1 MEAPTQQM
9 DQEINR
15 KINGAKETIL
25 EVKHL
30 KKYFPLKSK
39 GLRRKT
45 IGYIKAVNDVSFVVK
60 RGETVGVIGE
70 SGCGKT
76 TLGRCV
82 SYLYERT
89 GGDIIVRSG
98 GKEFRLDNF
107 GRGNNS
113 EFRKI
118 VQVIFQDPFSSLNPR
133 MSVLRSVGEPLLV
146 NGIATGRDLEARV
159 ADIIQKVG
167 LNVSHLQRFPHSFS
181 GGQRQRIC
189 IARALVVNPQL
200 VVADEPVSALDV
212 SIQAQ
217 MLNLLKDL
225 QGELGL
231 SYLFIS
237 HSMSVIRYVSDRI
250 LVMYAGKIVESG
262 ARDELLRRPLHPY
275 TEMLLKSVP
284 KVSKRQ
290 SARLKD
296 VVPGEPPNLLNLPK
310 GCVFHPRCPY
320 AQDICREE
328 RPELRTVDGNRQV
341 SCHRAE
347 ELTLQ
352 GVFD

>member
-1 MEAPTQQM
+1 MSPAQAPA
-9 DQEINR
+9 DVNV
-15 KINGAKETIL
+15 L
-25 EVKHL
+25 EVRNL
-30 KKYFPLKSK
+30 KKYFPLQEK
-39 GLRRKT
+39 GLLRRT
-45 IGYIKAVNDVSFVVK
+45 IGTIKAVDDVSFTVEK
-60 RGETVGVIGE
+60 GETVGVIGE

-82 SYLYERT
+82 AYLYEKT
-89 GGDIIVRSG
+89 DGDIIVRG
-98 GKEFRLDNF
+98 GGQVFRLDQLN
-107 GRGNNS
+107 RGNNS

-146 NGIATGRDLEARV
+146 NGLARGVELEERV
-159 ADIIQKVG
+159 ADIIQRVG
-167 LNVSHLQRFPHSFS
+167 LSVSHLQRFPHSFS

-225 QGELGL
+225 QQDFEL

-237 HSMSVIRYVSDRI
+237 HSMSVIRYMSDRI
-250 LVMYAGKIVESG
+250 LVMYAGKIIESG
-262 ARDELLRRPLHPY
+262 SRDEILRQPLHPY
-275 TEMLLKSVP
+275 TEMLLKAVP
-284 KVSKRQ
+284 KVSKRKSQ
-290 SARLKD
+290 RLQD
-296 VVPGEPPNLLNLPK
+296 ATSGEPPDLLNLPS
-310 GCVFHPRCPY
+310 GCVFHPRCPF
-320 AQDICREE
+320 AKDVCREE
-328 RPELRTVDGNRQV
+328 IPQLQTISDGRQV
-341 SCHRAE
+341 SCHLAE

>member
-1 MEAPTQQM
+1 MNPAQAPA
-9 DQEINR
+9 DVNV
-15 KINGAKETIL
+15 L
-25 EVKHL
+25 EVRNL
-30 KKYFPLKSK
+30 KKYFPLQEK
-39 GLRRKT
+39 GLLRRT
-45 IGYIKAVNDVSFVVK
+45 IGTIKAVDDVSFTVEK
-60 RGETVGVIGE
+60 GETVGVIGE

-82 SYLYERT
+82 AYLYEKT
-89 GGDIIVRSG
+89 DGDIIVRG
-98 GKEFRLDNF
+98 GGQVFRLDELN
-107 GRGNNS
+107 RGNNS

-146 NGIATGRDLEARV
+146 NGLARGVELEERV
-159 ADIIQKVG
+159 ADIIQRVG
-167 LNVSHLQRFPHSFS
+167 LSVSHLQRFPHSFS

-225 QGELGL
+225 QQDFEL

-237 HSMSVIRYVSDRI
+237 HSMSVIRYMSDRI
-250 LVMYAGKIVESG
+250 LVMYAGKIIESG
-262 ARDELLRRPLHPY
+262 SRDEILRQPLHPY
-275 TEMLLKSVP
+275 TEMLLKAVP
-284 KVSKRQ
+284 KVSKRKSQ
-290 SARLKD
+290 RLQD
-296 VVPGEPPNLLNLPK
+296 ASSGEPPDLLNLPS
-310 GCVFHPRCPY
+310 GCVFHPRCPF
-320 AQDICREE
+320 AKDVCREE
-328 RPELRTVDGNRQV
+328 IPQLQTISDGRQV
-341 SCHRAE
+341 SCHLAE

>member
-1 MEAPTQQM
+1 MASIDMKDSAGPPV
-9 DQEINR
+9 
-15 KINGAKETIL
+15 L
-25 EVKHL
+25 EVRQL
-30 KKYFPLKSK
+30 KKYFPLQEKSL
-39 GLRRKT
+39 LRRA
-45 IGYIKAVNDVSFVVK
+45 IGLIKAVDDVSFVVQK
-60 RGETVGVIGE
+60 GETVGVIGE

-82 SYLYERT
+82 AYLYEKT

-98 GKEFRLDNF
+98 ESVFHLDELN
-107 GRGNNS
+107 RGNNS

-146 NGIATGRDLEARV
+146 NGIASGAELEARV
-159 ADIIQKVG
+159 ADIIQRVG
-167 LNVSHLQRFPHSFS
+167 LSVSHLQRFPHSFS

-189 IARALVVNPQL
+189 IARALVINPQL

-225 QGELGL
+225 QGEFDL

-237 HSMSVIRYVSDRI
+237 HSMSVIRYMSDRI
-250 LVMYAGKIVESG
+250 LVMYAGKIIESG
-262 ARDELLRRPLHPY
+262 ARDDILRQPLHPY
-275 TEMLLKSVP
+275 TEMLLKAVP
-284 KVSKRQ
+284 KVSRRHGG
-290 SARLKD
+290 RLQD
-296 VVPGEPPNLLNLPK
+296 VSSGEPPDLLNLPA

-320 AQDICREE
+320 AKQICRDEA
-328 RPELRTVDGNRQV
+328 PKLRALDGRQV
-341 SCHRAE
+341 SCHLAE
-347 ELTLQ
+347 ELTLR
-352 GVFD
+352 GVFN

>member
-1 MEAPTQQM
+1 MTQPATGPPA
-9 DQEINR
+9 DENV
-15 KINGAKETIL
+15 L
-25 EVKHL
+25 EVRHL
-30 KKYFPLKSK
+30 KKYFPLQEK
-39 GLRRKT
+39 GLLRRT
-45 IGYIKAVNDVSFVVK
+45 IGMIKAVDDVSFTVQK
-60 RGETVGVIGE
+60 GETVGVIGE

-82 SYLYERT
+82 AYLYEKT
-89 GGDIIVRSG
+89 DGEIIVRSG
-98 GKEFRLDNF
+98 GQVFHLDEVN
-107 GRGNNS
+107 RGNNS
-113 EFRKI
+113 DFRKI

-146 NGIATGRDLEARV
+146 NGIARGQELEERV
-159 ADIIQKVG
+159 ADIIQRVG
-167 LNVSHLQRFPHSFS
+167 LSVSHLQRFPHSFS

-225 QGELGL
+225 QQEFEL

-237 HSMSVIRYVSDRI
+237 HSMSVIRYMSDRI
-250 LVMYAGKIVESG
+250 LVMYAGKIIEFG
-262 ARDELLRRPLHPY
+262 ARAEILRQPLHPY
-275 TEMLLKSVP
+275 TEMLLKAVP
-284 KVSKRQ
+284 KVTKRKSQ
-290 SARLKD
+290 RLQD
-296 VVPGEPPNLLNLPK
+296 ATIGEPPDLINLPS

-320 AQDICREE
+320 AKQVCREE
-328 RPELRTVDGNRQV
+328 TPVLRTISEGRQV
-341 SCHRAE
+341 SCHLAD
-347 ELTLQ
+347 ELVLQ

>member
-1 MEAPTQQM
+1 MKYGVSYMKIRKAKMEQTQ
-9 DQEINR
+9 E
-15 KINGAKETIL
+15 AIL
-25 EVKHL
+25 EVRNL
-30 KKYFPLKSK
+30 KKYFPLQSK
-39 GLRRKT
+39 GFLRRVT
-45 IGYIKAVNDVSFVVK
+45 HQIKAVDDVSFVVK
-60 RGETVGVIGE
+60 KGETVGVIGE

-89 GGDIIVRSG
+89 DGDIIVRSG
-98 GKEFRLDNF
+98 DNEFHLDNLE
-107 GRGNNS
+107 RGNNS
-113 EFRKI
+113 DFRKI

-146 NGIATGRDLEARV
+146 NGIASGKELEEQV

-167 LNVSHLQRFPHSFS
+167 LDVRHLQRFPHSFS

-189 IARALVVNPQL
+189 IARALVVKPQL

-225 QGELGL
+225 QQEFGL

-237 HSMSVIRYVSDRI
+237 HSMSVIRYMSDRI

-262 ARDELLRRPLHPY
+262 SRDDLLSQPLHPY

-284 KVSKRQ
+284 KVTKRQ
-290 SARLKD
+290 GLRLKEATI
-296 VVPGEPPNLLNLPK
+296 GEPPDLLDLPK

-320 AQDICREE
+320 AKEICREE
-328 RPELRTVDGNRQV
+328 RPELRTIDGDRQV
-341 SCHRAE
+341 SCHLAE
-347 ELTLQ
+347 ELALE

>member
-1 MEAPTQQM
+1 MSLAP
-9 DQEINR
+9 
-15 KINGAKETIL
+15 AETDVL
-25 EVKHL
+25 EVRNL
-30 KKYFPLKSK
+30 KKYFPLQEK
-39 GLRRKT
+39 GLLRRT
-45 IGYIKAVNDVSFVVK
+45 IGTIKAVDDVSFTVRK
-60 RGETVGVIGE
+60 GETVGVIGE

-82 SYLYERT
+82 AYLYEKT
-89 GGDIIVRSG
+89 AGDIIVRG
-98 GKEFRLDNF
+98 GGQVFRLDQLN
-107 GRGNNS
+107 RGNNS

-146 NGIATGRDLEARV
+146 NGLARGVELEERV
-159 ADIIQKVG
+159 ADIIQRVG
-167 LNVSHLQRFPHSFS
+167 LSVSHLQRFPHSFS

-189 IARALVVNPQL
+189 IARALVINPQL

-225 QGELGL
+225 QQDFEL

-237 HSMSVIRYVSDRI
+237 HSMSVIRYMSDRI
-250 LVMYAGKIVESG
+250 LVMYAGKIIESG
-262 ARDELLRRPLHPY
+262 SRDEILRQPLHPY
-275 TEMLLKSVP
+275 TEMLLKAVP
-284 KVSKRQ
+284 KVSKRMSQ
-290 SARLKD
+290 RLQD
-296 VVPGEPPNLLNLPK
+296 ATSGEPPDLLNLPS
-310 GCVFHPRCPY
+310 GCVFHPRCPF
-320 AQDICREE
+320 AKDICREE
-328 RPELRTVDGNRQV
+328 IPQLQTVSDGRQV
-341 SCHRAE
+341 SCHLAE